1 MLSIKRKE
9 AILEVIKKQ
18 DVVTIQQLIDAVVA
32 SESTIRRDLI
42 ELEKEEQ
49 LTRVHG
55 GASLQKRRHDEPSMI
70 EKTTRNK
77 EEKQGIAM
85 YAAKAVQ
92 SGSCIYLDAGSTTY
106 EMIPYLA
113 DRDLLVVTNG
123 IQHVQTLMEYGI
135 ETYIIGGKVKSQTGA
150 LVGTKAV
157 ESLRFYRFDY
167 AFLGMNGVALD
178 GYTTPDPEE
187 ANVKQTAMDNSA
199 KSFVLADH
207 TKFDQVSFAYVQAVE
222 QAIIITSPH
231 TDKSKVKSLGKLTT
245 IEVSR

>member
-9 AILEVIKKQ
+9 AILHVVKKQ
-18 DVVTIQQLIDAVVA
+18 DVVTIQQLIDEVGA

-55 GASLQKRRHDEPSMI
+55 GASLQKRRHDEPSMN

-77 EEKQGIAM
+77 EEKQSIAKH
-85 YAAKAVQ
+85 AAKAVQ
-92 SGSCIYLDAGSTTY
+92 VGSCIYLDAGSTTY

-167 AFLGMNGVALD
+167 AFLGMNGITLD

-199 KSFVLADH
+199 TSFVLADH
-207 TKFDQVSFAYVQAVE
+207 TKFDQISFAYVQSLDK
-222 QAIIITSPH
+222 AIIITSSN
-231 TDKSKVKSLGKLTT
+231 TNETKVKPLEKLTT
-245 IEVSR
+245 IEVST